1 MKKRNLLIL
10 LAIII
15 ILMTSSCKLLKIP
28 EALFDSLSDALQ
40 SQEELPINPTPKS
53 EESMPFF
60 QPGRESENRPIETT
74 LQSLFQSPD
83 ETPIPTPEVFPPLI
97 STKMQENIWFTY
109 AFELWDSAGD
119 PVFPNLQHKRYPEC
133 QIFLNNGH
141 GMSEAFVSSSS
152 RIEIER
158 VTFTKTEW
166 RYAGTNDVVLV
177 AYSWKD
183 SFLFT
188 VENPEGGVLREQCLI
203 DAQDVLR
210 YSIIM
215 GFEEAITPVSLTR
228 TASKPAQEP
237 QTTQA
242 SLPMIVYAKDE
253 NIWAYLPD
261 TQSKLR
267 LTQDG
272 GTRNPTEWLKYQ
284 NPKLSPDGR
293 YVAYDETYG
302 GSVQIY
308 DIQTGNVWFMKDYD
322 VQYDAFDHLMGW
334 DRQGRLYFSRR
345 YGACGSAD
353 DKTATALRFDIN
365 RETIEYLDELPVSDT
380 HGSGAYGEGFDVSS
394 SGRYFSYYETYC
406 NPAFPGIGVLYDSQT
421 EMYMNQGV
429 SGTNSLSHNEQYLA
443 YPHGYKFDEMMNIYV
458 MVKEING
465 NGFWKLENFEGT
477 RTLWGNPHWS
487 FDDRYLVISQNSI
500 TDPSINDYTPDI
512 WWSLSNTDLVLID
525 FQDPSFAPVYI
536 TPWTGEVSNWQVVK
550 WSSGDYRMLIVQRP
564 SVDDYSGTNMQTLWV
579 YNPLTGEMISI
590 DTSES
595 IDGADW

>member
-10 LAIII
+10 IAIVII
-15 ILMTSSCKLLKIP
+15 SMTSSCKLLKIP
-28 EALFDSLSDALQ
+28 ELLIDSLSDPLAD
-40 SQEELPINPTPKS
+40 
-53 EESMPFF
+53 
-60 QPGRESENRPIETT
+60 RESVDNPIETAIQAT
-74 LQSLFQSPD
+74 IHSLS
-83 ETPIPTPEVFPPLI
+83 ETPVPTIEVFPPTI
-97 STKMQENIWFTY
+97 STKMQDNIWFTY
-109 AFELWDSAGD
+109 AIELWDSAGD

-308 DIQTGNVWFMKDYD
+308 DIQTGEIWFMKDYD
-322 VQYDAFDHLMGW
+322 VQYDAYDHLMGW
-334 DRQGRLYFSRR
+334 DQQGRLYFSRR

-380 HGSGAYGEGFDVSS
+380 HGGGAFGEGFNVSL

-421 EMYMNQGV
+421 KMYMNQGV

-465 NGFWKLENFEGT
+465 DGFWKLENFEGT

-487 FDDRYLVISQNSI
+487 FDDRYLLISQNSI

-512 WWSLSNTDLVLID
+512 WWNLSNTELVLID
-525 FQDPSFAPVYI
+525 FQNPSFTPVYI
-536 TPWTGEVSNWQVVK
+536 TGPMAADSDWQFIK
-550 WSSGDYRMLIVQRP
+550 WSPTDYRMLIIQLP
-564 SVDDYSGTNMQTLWV
+564 SVDDYSGTIMHTLWV
-579 YNPLTGEMISI
+579 YDPVTKEMISI
-590 DTSES
+590 DSGES
-595 IDGADW
+595 IAGADW